1 MFGPV
6 GTEIPPSIDQVEKD
20 ILLKEQLG
28 RTNQNDATILY
39 YQPWGQGSFQG
50 GIVRQEESSTAA
62 KSLLVHSRKN
72 KMRRS
77 DS

>member
-39 YQPWGQGSFQG
+39 YQP
-50 GIVRQEESSTAA
+50 
-62 KSLLVHSRKN
+62 
-72 KMRRS
+72 
-77 DS
+77 